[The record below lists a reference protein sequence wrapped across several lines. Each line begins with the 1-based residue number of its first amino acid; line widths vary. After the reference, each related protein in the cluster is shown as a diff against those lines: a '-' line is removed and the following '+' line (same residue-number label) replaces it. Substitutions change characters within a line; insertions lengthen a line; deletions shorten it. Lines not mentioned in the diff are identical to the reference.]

1 MKSRFH
7 PGLVFALCA
16 CVAGCAAPG
25 APPVR
30 TGTAAAN
37 TISDGNARD
46 AIIIGKSTKAEVIA
60 ALGKTTVVSF
70 DSGFEVWVYRIIGE
84 RVVGETSAKTSW
96 VERILHAGSETG
108 TTRGNTEFVVL
119 FAPSG
124 VVAKTR
130 VRPAPAP
137 GEAKG
142 S

>member
-7 PGLVFALCA
+7 AGVVFALCA

-25 APPVR
+25 ASPVT
-30 TGTAAAN
+30 TGTAAAD
-37 TISDGNARD
+37 TISARNARN

-84 RVVGETSAKTSW
+84 RVIGWTAGKANW

-130 VRPAPAP
+130 IRPAPAP
-137 GEAKG
+137 SEAKG